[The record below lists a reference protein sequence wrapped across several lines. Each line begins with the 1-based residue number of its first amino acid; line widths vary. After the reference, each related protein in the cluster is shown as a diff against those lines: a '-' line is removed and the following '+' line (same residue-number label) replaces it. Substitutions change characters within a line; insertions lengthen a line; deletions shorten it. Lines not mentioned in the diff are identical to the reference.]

1 MYPCA
6 CAHPHHGRDV
16 RVVGEHRPGG
26 VPGGR
31 EVPRV
36 VREDRRI
43 EVHEPDGVAVDDARP
58 RLGGRHS
65 PGRTCCRDTSVG
77 IDAARARRQFGT
89 RPLRRRHPSPVR
101 EVLRERVVDRRL
113 DGATTRHWASE
124 GGVVP
129 SEHRCKR
136 GVPAGATVWG
146 SVGHSSG
153 SASFG
158 ATGGVT
164 KNLLCLTQL
173 RQSNFESRFYSI
185 LSADRPI
192 SVARDCLLW
201 LGYVLNH
208 ISLYIIRYR
217 RETRGHPVCSRGV
230 PTPSC
235 D

>member
-1 MYPCA
+1 VSPSTTPDHDSGGEA
-6 CAHPHHGRDV
+6 FAGSDV
-16 RVVGEHRPGG
+16 LPRHQRRNRCSSRSASVRYAPSSPASPFPLSVRYFGNVSSIGVSTERRPVIG
-26 VPGGR
+26 P
-31 EVPRV
+31 PR
-36 VREDRRI
+36 
-43 EVHEPDGVAVDDARP
+43 
-58 RLGGRHS
+58 
-65 PGRTCCRDTSVG
+65 
-77 IDAARARRQFGT
+77 
-89 RPLRRRHPSPVR
+89 
-101 EVLRERVVDRRL
+101 
-113 DGATTRHWASE
+113 

-217 RETRGHPVCSRGV
+217 RENSR
-230 PTPSC
+230 TPCLFPWSTHTIVRLSSA
-235 D
+235 